1 MKKLVIILLHLLY
14 WIVYIYVFVLF
25 IMMTAHFQGFKLSN
39 MMFIR
44 VWQTSFFIPGI
55 IAFYSSYT
63 FLFSMFLKKKRI
75 LALLLYSFSVFLIS
89 ALIAELF
96 LFLYITP
103 TPGFAKM
110 GLTSAFGMV
119 VFTFIIALINGIMGF
134 ILRGFITWYRD
145 IKVKEELNKKN
156 YEMELALVKN
166 QINPH
171 FLFNTINNID
181 VMIAKDAGQASAYLN
196 KLSDIMRFM
205 LYETK
210 TEKIPLSKEL
220 TYIEKY
226 IDLQKIRTSN
236 INYVN
241 YHVEGDGGN
250 LVIAPMLFIPFIENA
265 FKHAENK
272 KLDNAVNIK
281 LTLSKEMITFEC
293 ENKFSESASNND
305 EQSGLGN
312 ELIAKRLQLLYP
324 NKHTLDVSNK
334 NQTYH
339 VKLVVLPV

>member
-1 MKKLVIILLHLLY
+1 MDNVSIISTIVLAIDNDRHHFTALQLGKIIFYGPLGIFCFVPGLVGF
-14 WIVYIYVFVLF
+14 YIFYAVLF
-25 IMMTAHFQGFKLSN
+25 PKYLSKKKIFGLILSGILASVIGAFVGVVVLCLVWQRKI
-39 MMFIR
+39 MFIDS
-44 VWQTSFFIPGI
+44 W
-55 IAFYSSYT
+55 A
-63 FLFSMFLKKKRI
+63 
-75 LALLLYSFSVFLIS
+75 S
-89 ALIAELF
+89 AIAETIGMTIVAF
-96 LFLYITP
+96 VHGVI
-103 TPGFAKM
+103 
-110 GLTSAFGMV
+110 GLV
-119 VFTFIIALINGIMGF
+119 VK
-134 ILRGFITWYRD
+134 GFITSYND
-145 IKVKEELNKKN
+145 ISLKEELNKKN

-181 VMIAKDAGQASAYLN
+181 VLITKDAAQASAYLN

-241 YHVEGDGGN
+241 YHVEGDGSN

-272 KLDNAVNIK
+272 KLGNAVNIK
-281 LTLSKEMITFEC
+281 LTLSKEMIIFEC
-293 ENKFSESASNND
+293 ENKFSEGTTNND

-324 NKHTLDVSNK
+324 NKHTLEVNK
-334 NQTYH
+334 KNNTYS
-339 VKLVVLPV
+339 VKLVVLPT